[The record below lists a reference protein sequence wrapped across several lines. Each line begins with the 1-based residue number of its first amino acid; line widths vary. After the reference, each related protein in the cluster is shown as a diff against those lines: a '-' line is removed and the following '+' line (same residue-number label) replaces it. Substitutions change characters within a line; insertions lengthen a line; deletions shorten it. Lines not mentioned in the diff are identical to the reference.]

1 MAYDAEIRV
10 KTKIDNSEVIRL
22 EAELEDVEKKADDAG
37 DALKSVGMNHQAA
50 EAAKEAASGM
60 DELAQKTRKVA
71 EETRQFKKVSDGAR
85 IRLADGST
93 FDWDGNLIEEA
104 IDDTVKLE
112 NMNAKLAET
121 TEKVEQSMREMGR
134 ETRQVND
141 AIRGIGE
148 GAGDEVEK
156 QITPLRNMLNFIK
169 QSFKD
174 IPIMFG
180 GIASKSTASTRQMET
195 EWDNL
200 SDKAAHYKGVLE
212 GLGRKGLGFGNTE
225 YDAAYVQWQRA
236 EQEVKEYKNQLAEV
250 KKKHVDMVSGLKKVA
265 SSINRIFKK
274 MGVAVKKFFATTN
287 SGAKKTSGVMS
298 ALYSRFKGLALS
310 LLIFNWISKGFNAM
324 VSGIGEG
331 YKRFAHYDKE
341 FAASIQSLKNALST
355 LGNAFAS
362 AFSPVVQ
369 IAIPALVQ
377 LISWITAAVNSVAQL
392 LAALSGKSTWKKATQ
407 VQAGYNDELDH
418 TASSAKKAVGA
429 LAKFDDLDVW
439 QKNNAAGSGGGA
451 DMGGGFEEI
460 PIDPAYKEMADQI
473 KEILTKFFEP
483 LKEAWDREGQFVMD
497 SWKYALDEIKKLAAD
512 IGRDFLTMWNQEAT
526 IQMFADILHIIGD
539 IGLIVGHL
547 AENLREAWNENNA
560 GLRILE
566 GIRDIFAVIVYNIR
580 QAAGAT
586 VIWAEYL
593 NFKPLLEA
601 IAQYIDSLV
610 PVFGTLSGIISDFY
624 TQVLLP
630 LGKWTIE
637 EGLPEFLQIMTDFN
651 EKVDWAKIRN
661 ELSDF
666 WDHLEPF
673 AETVGEGLLIFLRD
687 LSDLVAN
694 FINSEN
700 LKDFLDHL
708 KEWMDNVTP
717 EDVAKGIKDL
727 AAGLIELKV
736 AITVLDAALS
746 GAKLVASLLGL
757 KRALSGTSTAA
768 NAAEMSTAGASAS
781 VEGFGL
787 ALSGAFTGDLIN
799 QIKLLFD
806 NMERTQTIKSLEEEM
821 RNLKTSFDD
830 GKISQKEYETSL
842 QNIFDRASAAYGIE
856 ELKTDVAS
864 VDDTMVE
871 FGETSKTTLN
881 EFEQSWKDAEESTKT
896 SGENIGKNTVG
907 GFTAGILSYGAAT
920 HEVLTGFFSD
930 MIEKVKE
937 ILGIHSPSTVFFDIA
952 VNMILGLLAGLQ
964 ESYGL
969 IVEALQM
976 LFENIS
982 LFFTNL
988 WTNVLDIFVTAW
1000 EAIKEL
1006 ASSIWTPIKEFFLE
1020 IWGEIRDKAVE
1031 VWEKVRSTFEEKMNK
1046 VKEKTME
1053 IIKKFEAFRTSVK
1066 TVFEAVKS
1074 KIEETIKPVVDWIQ
1088 SFIDKIRDAISAVKD
1103 FFASGFEKIGEVVGG
1118 IFDGGGRSRSMPAS
1132 YDPEVSGYVSAAMA
1146 RIPELASGA
1155 VIRGGNPF
1163 LAILGDQPVGRTNIE
1178 APLST
1183 IERAVENVMGRYGY
1197 SGINPTISLNLDGQE
1212 FARLTLQDILNEA
1225 ARQGYNVEVL
1235 GVT

>member
-174 IPIMFG
+174 IPIMLG

-236 EQEVKEYKNQLAEV
+236 EQEVKEYKDQLAEV

-362 AFSPVVQ
+362 AFSPVIQ

-439 QKNNAAGSGGGA
+439 QKNDTAGGGGA
-451 DMGGGFEEI
+451 GGAEMGGFEEV
-460 PIDPAYKEMADQI
+460 PIDQEWLDYANWLKEMWESSDFYELGNFLGEKLKEALDNIPWDEIKESARRIAHSIATFINGFIEVEGLGYSIGTTLAQAINTAFEFLNEFVHTIHWDSIGVFIADTLNGFFESIDWDIIYDTFVTGAKGLADAINSFTDWFNWDNASNTISNFVNTFVDTIYTFFSTADWKAIGINIGDQISKTIKRIDWAKAGETFSEVAISILEMIKTGLEEIEWDEVGIAIRDFLVGIDWTTLLKDVGDIISEALNGLVHAAYAALGGNDEEFTKWQENNRKAREEAGKTYEELGIKAEEYLTKQRKITDPSTWDLPVDEMAQKVSEAFDGMMESLSNFCETVGTFLGEKFTEIIESASLKWSEFKIWWDEFWTGIWENILLLWENIKLFFLETWESI
-473 KEILTKFFEP
+473 KEI
-483 LKEAWDREGQFVMD
+483 
-497 SWKYALDEIKKLAAD
+497 
-512 IGRDFLTMWNQEAT
+512 
-526 IQMFADILHIIGD
+526 
-539 IGLIVGHL
+539 
-547 AENLREAWNENNA
+547 
-560 GLRILE
+560 
-566 GIRDIFAVIVYNIR
+566 
-580 QAAGAT
+580 
-586 VIWAEYL
+586 
-593 NFKPLLEA
+593 
-601 IAQYIDSLV
+601 
-610 PVFGTLSGIISDFY
+610 
-624 TQVLLP
+624 
-630 LGKWTIE
+630 
-637 EGLPEFLQIMTDFN
+637 
-651 EKVDWAKIRN
+651 
-661 ELSDF
+661 
-666 WDHLEPF
+666 
-673 AETVGEGLLIFLRD
+673 
-687 LSDLVAN
+687 AN
-694 FINSEN
+694 
-700 LKDFLDHL
+700 
-708 KEWMDNVTP
+708 
-717 EDVAKGIKDL
+717 
-727 AAGLIELKV
+727 
-736 AITVLDAALS
+736 
-746 GAKLVASLLGL
+746 
-757 KRALSGTSTAA
+757 
-768 NAAEMSTAGASAS
+768 
-781 VEGFGL
+781 
-787 ALSGAFTGDLIN
+787 
-799 QIKLLFD
+799 
-806 NMERTQTIKSLEEEM
+806 
-821 RNLKTSFDD
+821 
-830 GKISQKEYETSL
+830 
-842 QNIFDRASAAYGIE
+842 
-856 ELKTDVAS
+856 
-864 VDDTMVE
+864 
-871 FGETSKTTLN
+871 
-881 EFEQSWKDAEESTKT
+881 
-896 SGENIGKNTVG
+896 
-907 GFTAGILSYGAAT
+907 
-920 HEVLTGFFSD
+920 
-930 MIEKVKE
+930 
-937 ILGIHSPSTVFFDIA
+937 
-952 VNMILGLLAGLQ
+952 
-964 ESYGL
+964 
-969 IVEALQM
+969 
-976 LFENIS
+976 
-982 LFFTNL
+982 
-988 WTNVLDIFVTAW
+988 
-1000 EAIKEL
+1000 
-1006 ASSIWTPIKEFFLE
+1006 SIWTLIKEFFLK

-1046 VKEKTME
+1046 VKEKTTE
-1053 IIKKFEAFRTSVK
+1053 IIKKFEDFKTSVK

-1074 KIEETIKPVVDWIQ
+1074 KIEETIKPVIDWIQ
-1088 SFIDKIRDAISAVKD
+1088 DFIDKIRDAISAVKD
-1103 FFASGFEKIGEVVGG
+1103 FFASGFEKVGEIVGG
-1118 IFDGGGRSRSMPAS
+1118 IFGGDGRSRSIPES
-1132 YDPEVSGYVSAAMA
+1132 YSPETSGYISTAMS
-1146 RIPELASGA
+1146 RIPALASGA

-1163 LAILGDQPVGRTNIE
+1163 LAILGDQPAGRTNIE

-1197 SGINPTISLNLDGQE
+1197 GGGINPTISLNLDGQE

>member
-236 EQEVKEYKNQLAEV
+236 EQEVKEYKDQLAEV
-250 KKKHVDMVSGLKKVA
+250 KKKHVDVVSGLKKVA

-439 QKNNAAGSGGGA
+439 QKNDATGGGNA
-451 DMGGGFEEI
+451 GGSDMGGFEEV
-460 PIDPAYKEMADQI
+460 PIDQEWLDFAGWLRDMWESSDFYELGEFLGK
-473 KEILTKFFEP
+473 K
-483 LKEAWDREGQFVMD
+483 LKEALDNIPW
-497 SWKYALDEIKKLAAD
+497 DEIKESARRIAHSIATFINGFIEVEGLGYSIGTTLAQAINTAFEFLNEFVHTIHWDSIGVFIAD
-512 IGRDFLTMWNQEAT
+512 TLNGFFESIDWDIIYDTFVTGAKGLADAINSFTDWFNWDNASNTISNFVNTFVDTIYTFFSTADWKAIGTNIGDQISKTIKRIDWAKAGETFSEVAISILEMIKAGLEEIEWDEVGIAIRDFLVGIDWTT
-526 IQMFADILHIIGD
+526 LLKDVGD
-539 IGLIVGHL
+539 IISEALNGLVHAAYAALGGND
-547 AENLREAWNENNA
+547 EEFTKWQENNRKAREEA
-560 GLRILE
+560 GKTYEEL
-566 GIRDIFAVIVYNIR
+566 GIKAEEYLTRQRKIADPSTWDISV
-580 QAAGAT
+580 AAGKMIESASEAFAGMMES
-586 VIWAEYL
+586 IS
-593 NFKPLLEA
+593 NFC
-601 IAQYIDSLV
+601 
-610 PVFGTLSGIISDFY
+610 
-624 TQVLLP
+624 
-630 LGKWTIE
+630 
-637 EGLPEFLQIMTDFN
+637 
-651 EKVDWAKIRN
+651 
-661 ELSDF
+661 
-666 WDHLEPF
+666 
-673 AETVGEGLLIFLRD
+673 ETVGTLLGEKFTEI
-687 LSDLVAN
+687 
-694 FINSEN
+694 
-700 LKDFLDHL
+700 
-708 KEWMDNVTP
+708 
-717 EDVAKGIKDL
+717 
-727 AAGLIELKV
+727 IE
-736 AITVLDAALS
+736 S
-746 GAKLVASLLGL
+746 ASL
-757 KRALSGTSTAA
+757 KWSEFKAWWD
-768 NAAEMSTAGASAS
+768 E
-781 VEGFGL
+781 FW
-787 ALSGAFTGDLIN
+787 TGIWENILLLWEN
-799 QIKLLFD
+799 IKL
-806 NMERTQTIKSLEEEM
+806 
-821 RNLKTSFDD
+821 
-830 GKISQKEYETSL
+830 
-842 QNIFDRASAAYGIE
+842 
-856 ELKTDVAS
+856 
-864 VDDTMVE
+864 
-871 FGETSKTTLN
+871 
-881 EFEQSWKDAEESTKT
+881 
-896 SGENIGKNTVG
+896 
-907 GFTAGILSYGAAT
+907 
-920 HEVLTGFFSD
+920 FFS
-930 MIEKVKE
+930 E
-937 ILGIHSPSTVFFDIA
+937 TW
-952 VNMILGLLAGLQ
+952 
-964 ESYGL
+964 ES
-969 IVEALQM
+969 
-976 LFENIS
+976 
-982 LFFTNL
+982 
-988 WTNVLDIFVTAW
+988 
-1000 EAIKEL
+1000 IKEV
-1006 ASSIWTPIKEFFLE
+1006 AYAIWTPIKEFFLA
-1020 IWGEIRDKAVE
+1020 IWDEIRDKAVE
-1031 VWEKVRSTFEEKMNK
+1031 IWEKVRSTFEEKMNM
-1046 VKEKTME
+1046 VREKATE

-1132 YDPEVSGYVSAAMA
+1132 YGPEVSGYVSAAMA

-1183 IERAVENVMGRYGY
+1183 IERAMENVMGRYGY